1 MLESL
6 THLFE
11 HPMMNVLLVGLL
23 IVVISTTHAQPQHY
37 PETRR
42 VDVTDTLHGIAVK
55 DPYRWLE
62 IDTASEV
69 EEWVGRQQSVTEAYL
84 STIPYRSALKDRI
97 RQVTTFNTMSN
108 PWHRAGLTFFYSSD
122 GVRNHAVLYVK
133 KDTMLPKVLIDPN
146 TFSDDGTI
154 ALAFAQE
161 SLDGKYL
168 AFGKSQ
174 AGSDWHDIYV
184 LEIATGKI
192 LTDTLRWVKNSGVSW
207 QADGFYYSR
216 YESAD
221 NGKSLSAKNT
231 GQFVCYHKVGTK
243 QNADKVVYRD
253 LNHPERYV
261 GIYIPE
267 KSPLLVMHQGDGSSK
282 GNKIFVR
289 PINDTAAPWKLIF
302 SNEDASFYPSVWHDS
317 GFIGTTTLDAPNE
330 RVVRIA
336 DPFGDATITTI
347 IPEGKEP
354 ISSLSWG
361 GGKLFIS
368 RIVDVH
374 DRIDVYDPKGNHIG
388 EVKLPG
394 NGNAGGFNGYVN
406 DTILYYSYSSFTYPT
421 TIFQYNVHTGES
433 KAWYKVRAP
442 FNPDEFVER
451 QVFVTSK
458 DGTRIPMFLLHKK
471 DIVFNGTAPTMM
483 FGYGG
488 FGITYGPGFNAG
500 YIPWL
505 EQGGVI
511 AIPNLRGGGEYGE
524 KWHDAGRKENKQNVF
539 DDAIACA
546 EWLVSEGITSKG
558 RLAVNGRSNG
568 GLLVGALITQRPDL
582 FRVAVP
588 EVGVMD
594 MLRYHLFTIGHGWV
608 SDYGSVDVER
618 EFNAL
623 YAYSP
628 LHNVRSGVEYPST
641 MVMTSDHDDRV
652 VPAHS
657 FKFAAELQHRYAGNR
672 PMLLRVETKSGHG
685 AVNREKSRANLT
697 DKYAFMWHEMGF
709 TPHFEEEK
717 N

>member
-1 MLESL
+1 
-6 THLFE
+6 
-11 HPMMNVLLVGLL
+11 MMKVLLAGFL
-23 IVVISTTHAQPQHY
+23 IATISTAYAQPLRY
-37 PETRR
+37 PGTKR
-42 VDVTDTLHGIAVK
+42 VGVTDTLHGTVVS

-62 IDTASEV
+62 NDTSREV
-69 EEWVGRQQSVTEAYL
+69 EDWAARQHAVTEQYL
-84 STIPYRSALKDRI
+84 SAIPYRIALLDRI
-97 RQVTTFNTMSN
+97 RQVTTFNTMSS

-122 GVRNHAVLYVK
+122 GIRNHSVLYVK
-133 KDTMLPKVLIDPN
+133 KDTMPPKVLIDPN
-146 TFSDDGTI
+146 IFSDDGTV
-154 ALAFAQE
+154 ALAFADE

-174 AGSDWHDIYV
+174 AGSDWRDIYIM
-184 LEIATGKI
+184 EITTGKI
-192 LTDTLRWVKNSGVSW
+192 LSDTIRWVKNSGVSW

-216 YESAD
+216 YDSTS
-221 NGKSLSAKNT
+221 GGRPLSAKNT
-231 GQFVCYHKVGTK
+231 GQFVCYHKVGTR
-243 QNADKVVYRD
+243 QETDKIVYRD
-253 LNHPERYV
+253 LEHPDRYV

-267 KSPLLVMHQGDGSSK
+267 DSPLLVLYQYDGASK
-282 GNKIFVR
+282 GNMISVR
-289 PINDTAAPWKLIF
+289 PINDTAGKWNLIY
-302 SNEDASFYPSVWHDS
+302 SSEEASFYPTIWHDG
-317 GFIGTTTLDAPNE
+317 GFIGTTALDAPNK
-330 RVVRIA
+330 RIVRIA
-336 DPFGDATITTI
+336 DPMGAASMTTLVA
-347 IPEGKEP
+347 ESKEP
-354 ISSLSWG
+354 VSSLSWG
-361 GGKLFIS
+361 GGRLFVT
-368 RIVDVH
+368 RMMNVH
-374 DRIDVYDPKGNHIG
+374 DRIDIYDPKGNHLG

-394 NGNAGGFNGYVN
+394 NGNAGGFGGYVN

-421 TIFQYNVHTGES
+421 TIFQYDVRTGVS
-433 KAWYKVRAP
+433 KPWYKVRAP
-442 FNPDEFVER
+442 FNPEEFVER

-458 DGTRIPMFLLHKK
+458 DGTRIPMFLLHRK
-471 DIVFNGTAPTMM
+471 DIVFSGTAPVML

-524 KWHDAGRKENKQNVF
+524 EWHDAGRKEKKQNVF

-546 EWLVSEGITSKG
+546 EWLIRENITSKN

-594 MLRYHLFTIGHGWV
+594 MLRYHLFTIGSGWV
-608 SDYGSVDVER
+608 SEYGSADVER
-618 EFNAL
+618 EFRAL

-628 LHNVRSGVEYPST
+628 LHNIRSGVEYPST

-657 FKFAAELQHRYAGNR
+657 FKFAAELQYKYAGSR
-672 PMLLRVETKSGHG
+672 PMLLRIETRSGHG
-685 AVNREKSRANLT
+685 AVNREKSRVNLA
-697 DKYAFMWHEMGF
+697 DKYAFMWFEMGF
-709 TPHFEEEK
+709 TPIFDNKK